1 MSELFPVLL
10 DDEPLFPCELFESGR
25 TFEHVVVVVVDDVE
39 LVDRAFVIMLEDEDE
54 AAGSGLVVDEVD
66 VDVVVPR
73 RIEPNDDVVDDV
85 LFVFESLLISLI

>member
-25 TFEHVVVVVVDDVE
+25 TFEHVVVDDVE